1 MLDEIYKQ
9 LTALQK
15 QLDNLIR
22 PEIPTI
28 AELVGLFLLRAN
40 NLSDVASAVT
50 SFTNIKQDA
59 TETATG
65 VVERATQTEVNTGT
79 DTTRYVSPA
88 TLSGRTAT
96 TTRTGIAELATQAEV
111 DAGTDTDRIV
121 TPATLAAYPKSLP
134 HDGRLTLTSG
144 TPVLT
149 GDVTGATTIYLAPYL
164 GNRTAVYTG
173 SAWLPMAFSEI
184 SVAVPST
191 VYRLFDIFEYN
202 NAGTLALE
210 TVNWNQSTAAITA
223 ASNATPIVI
232 TSNGHGLSNNDRV
245 AVAGVLGN
253 TAANGI
259 WSVQNVAA
267 NTFELEGSTGS
278 GAYTSGGTWY
288 KLNATRATA
297 ITLQDGRYVK
307 SGDTGK
313 HYRGTGMTTGTSGQ
327 TEMVFTAPSSF
338 LLWNYYNK
346 IDKRAAVDDT
356 TSHTYTSAATRIY
369 RNINTNKIQTVVGVG
384 EADILFTLACAY
396 NFDAGDGTVFTAA
409 NLNRSGGLIS
419 LADGISDVFEGR
431 YLTFIELLSTTA
443 GHNFIQLTQQ
453 GAATSP
459 DFVRAILRGQVQI

>member
-15 QLDNLIR
+15 QIDNLIK

-28 AELVGLFLLRAN
+28 TELVAIFLQRAN
-40 NLSDVASAVT
+40 NLSDVASAST

-59 TETATG
+59 SETATG
-65 VVERATQTEVNTGT
+65 VVERATQ
-79 DTTRYVSPA
+79 
-88 TLSGRTAT
+88 
-96 TTRTGIAELATQAEV
+96 AEV
-111 DAGTDTDRIV
+111 DAGTDTTRYIS
-121 TPATLAAYPKSLP
+121 PATLLAYPKALP

-149 GDVTGATTIYLAPYL
+149 SNVTAATTIYLTPYL

-173 SAWLPMAFSEI
+173 SAWLPLAFNEI

-202 NAGTLALE
+202 NSGTLALE

-232 TSNGHGLSNNDRV
+232 TSNGHGLANNDLV
-245 AVAGVLGN
+245 AIAGVGGN

-259 WSVQNVAA
+259 WSIANIAA
-267 NTFELEGSTGS
+267 NTFELEGSAGN

-297 ITLQDGRYVK
+297 ITLQNGKYVK

-327 TEMVFTAPSSF
+327 IEVTNSNI
-338 LLWNYYNK
+338 LLWNYYNRVLK
-346 IDKRAAVDDT
+346 NYVVTDA
-356 TSHTYTSAATRIY
+356 TSHTYTSTTTRIY
-369 RNINTNKIQTVVGVG
+369 RNQNGNKIGMIVGVQ
-384 EADILFTLACAY
+384 EDATFLNLMADFNFDSGDGAVTASAAINRTGATSFSAIVRDVFDARFITDFGLFVPATGY
-396 NFDAGDGTVFTAA
+396 NFA
-409 NLNRSGGLIS
+409 
-419 LADGISDVFEGR
+419 
-431 YLTFIELLSTTA
+431 
-443 GHNFIQLTQQ
+443 QLTQI

-459 DFVRAILRGQVQI
+459 DFQTAIIRGGILI